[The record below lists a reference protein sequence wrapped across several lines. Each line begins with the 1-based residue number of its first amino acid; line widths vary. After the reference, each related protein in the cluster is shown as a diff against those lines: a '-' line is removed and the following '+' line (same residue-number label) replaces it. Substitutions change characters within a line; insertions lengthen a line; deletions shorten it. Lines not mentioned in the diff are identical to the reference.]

1 MITAIAIDDE
11 PPALKVMEAFCKELD
26 FLDLQ
31 KTFTGT
37 DEASKYLKKYPVDLL
52 FLDIQMPSITGI
64 DFYKTIE
71 QNTMVIF
78 TTAFSEYAVEGFN
91 LNAIDYL
98 LKPFTRE
105 RFLQAVH
112 KANDFSGY
120 QKQSNQSAA
129 DYLFIRA
136 DYTLHK
142 IAFDDIIFI
151 EGLDDYVK
159 IQLQSQKPIV
169 ARMTMKAL
177 LDKLP
182 EKDFVRVH
190 RSFIVAINKVSQIRN
205 KIIQIGDVKI
215 NIGQSYEAAVF
226 ERFGI

>member
-11 PPALKVMEAFCKELD
+11 PPALKVIETFCRD
-26 FLDLQ
+26 FDFIDLQ

-37 DEASKYLKKYPVDLL
+37 EEASSYLRKYPVDLL

-78 TTAFSEYAVEGFN
+78 TTAYSEYAVEGFN

-105 RFLQAVH
+105 RFEQAVK
-112 KANDFSGY
+112 KANDYSGY
-120 QKQSNQSAA
+120 LKHSNQEVA
-129 DYLFIRA
+129 DFLFIRA

-142 IAFDDIIFI
+142 IDLNDILFV
-151 EGLDDYVK
+151 EGLDDYIK

-182 EKDFVRVH
+182 EKDFIRVH
-190 RSFIVAINKVSQIRN
+190 RSFIVSIQKVNQVRN
-205 KIIQIGDVKI
+205 KMIMIGDSKI
-215 NIGQSYEAAVF
+215 NIGQSYETAVF